1 LAESTEE
8 ERRVRRR
15 HPIRNYLLFATLA
28 IAGIVALSL
37 KIEPAAGARSEG
49 FASDSVSVACE
60 ARGASVALPEIPEAS
75 GVALSRRT
83 PGLLWTH
90 TDQGAPTLYAIDAS
104 GVIKGRVKVTGPAS
118 LEDWEDIAA
127 GPCGS
132 ESCLYLGDIGD
143 NNARRKHISVYRV
156 REPTPGDAATQRA
169 DVFQASYPDGPQD
182 AEALVVSKEGRI
194 LVVTKGVGKPI
205 TVYRFPEPLHVGV
218 SVQLEKVGTLAPG
231 KTPKDERVTGASV
244 SPDGARIALR
254 THDAVLLYDAREFLR
269 GQLDKPQRFDV
280 SSLQEPQG
288 EGVALGTGGDVFLVS
303 EGGGKQRPGSLAHA
317 VCRVGN

>member
-1 LAESTEE
+1 MAQEHA
-8 ERRVRRR
+8 VRKG
-15 HPIRNYLLFATLA
+15 HPVRNYLFFAILTLLC
-28 IAGIVALSL
+28 IVALSFVF
-37 KIEPAAGARSEG
+37 ETPALTPPSMPT
-49 FASDSVSVACE
+49 CE
-60 ARGASVALPEIPEAS
+60 ARGGLVPLPEIPEAS

-90 TDQGAPTLYAIDAS
+90 KDQGAPKLYALDAS
-104 GVIKGRVKVTGPAS
+104 GAIKGRVTVTGAS
-118 LEDWEDIAA
+118 FQDWEDIAA
-127 GPCGS
+127 GACGS
-132 ESCLYLGDIGD
+132 ESCLYLADIGD
-143 NNARRKHISVYRV
+143 NAGRRKQISVYRV
-156 REPTPGDAATQRA
+156 REPAPADAATERA

-194 LVVTKGVGKPI
+194 LVITKGVGKPI

-218 SVQLEKVGTLAPG
+218 SVQLEKIGTLASG

-254 THDAVLLYDAREFLR
+254 THDAVLLYDARDFLR